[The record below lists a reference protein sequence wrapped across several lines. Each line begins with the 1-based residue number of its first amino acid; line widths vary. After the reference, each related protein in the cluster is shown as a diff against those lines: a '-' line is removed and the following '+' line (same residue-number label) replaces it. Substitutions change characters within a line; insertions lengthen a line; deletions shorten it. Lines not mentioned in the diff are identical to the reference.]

1 VGLASRGR
9 RQTEAGV
16 ESVDD
21 SWLAGQL
28 KRQARE
34 VLVESGLVAA
44 FLTGVALLLP
54 V

>member
-1 VGLASRGR
+1 VGLAARGQ
-9 RQTEAGV
+9 RQTDRGV
-16 ESVDD
+16 EGVEDP
-21 SWLAGQL
+21 WLAGQL

-54 V
+54 G